1 METPLP
7 LPPYEFDAALSTDDN
22 YLAWACI
29 LARHSNSRKGHM
41 GAIIV
46 NPTTSQILSY
56 ANNTPLLFN
65 ASLIQK
71 KIQEIHAE
79 ALCVSQAASIQLHSL
94 CFMLLA
100 AAGVKR
106 IVHLNKYCP
115 PVVAVSAKALG
126 IEIRSV
132 DFALDV
138 NFNDRSRQFWAS
150 QGETAEMTRSRVDRW
165 WDRWMQRIR
174 TAADALGVKYD
185 EDGGGRKKRKRDD
198 GSQEKDGA
206 DEDVDEQEKEDAS

>member
-79 ALCVSQAASIQLHSL
+79 ALCVSQAASISTSL
-94 CFMLLA
+94 AGATCYVTAPPCAECFMLLA

-165 WDRWMQRIR
+165 WERWMQRIR

-185 EDGGGRKKRKRDD
+185 EDGG
-198 GSQEKDGA
+198 
-206 DEDVDEQEKEDAS
+206 